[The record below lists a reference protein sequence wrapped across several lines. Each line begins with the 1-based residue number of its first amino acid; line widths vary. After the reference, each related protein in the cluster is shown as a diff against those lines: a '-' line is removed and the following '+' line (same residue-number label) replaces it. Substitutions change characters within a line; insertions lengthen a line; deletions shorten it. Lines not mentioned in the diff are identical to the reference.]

1 MNERLQDL
9 YNNRFSD
16 EEKRKKNG
24 TWIEICN
31 YINRQ
36 FGNGTGLV
44 VDVAAGYCDFIN
56 NYIADENAKRFAIDA
71 NPDVTKFVNDDVTAI
86 CGGIDGLKNHFEEN
100 SVQMFFMSNFL
111 EHITKD
117 QIRTLLKDEYDL
129 LMSGGMVMILTPNIK
144 YVGGKYWD
152 FFDHITSITDNCLIE
167 EMETLGYTL
176 VRNIPRFLPYTTK
189 SKLPQAQWIVRLYL
203 KMMPLSGRFF
213 GEQSLLLFKK
223 E

>member
-1 MNERLQDL
+1 MEENLQDL

-16 EEKRKKNG
+16 DEKQRKNG

-31 YINRQ
+31 YIGQQ
-36 FGNGTGLV
+36 FGEQTEGTV

-56 NYIADENAKRFAIDA
+56 NYKTVGETKRVAIDI
-71 NPDVTKFVNDDVTAI
+71 NPDVKKYANSDVTAI
-86 CGGIDGLKNHFEEN
+86 CDEIENLKNHFSEGEV
-100 SVQMFFMSNFL
+100 SLFFMSNFL
-111 EHITKD
+111 EHITKE

-129 LMSGGMVMILTPNIK
+129 LASGGQVMILTPNIK

-152 FFDHITSITDNCLIE
+152 FFDHITPITDRCLIE
-167 EMETLGYTL
+167 EMETIGYKL
-176 VRNIPRFLPYTTK
+176 ERNIPRFMPFTTK

-203 KMMPLSGRFF
+203 KLMPLSGKLF

-223 E
+223 